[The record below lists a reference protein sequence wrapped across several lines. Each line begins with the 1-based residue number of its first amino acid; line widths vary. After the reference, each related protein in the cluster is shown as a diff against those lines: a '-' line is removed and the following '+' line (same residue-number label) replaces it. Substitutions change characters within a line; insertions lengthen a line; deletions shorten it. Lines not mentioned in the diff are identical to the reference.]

1 MFIKKT
7 IFSILNYI
15 KDEDDQLKI
24 NNSIKTKVLQ
34 HFKKSHILI
43 IIFFYISFFF
53 INLYTILFYFKPIF
67 KLNKT
72 NQKKIF
78 SKLKKLIKFKQEI
91 VIELFHAL
99 LTLHNEI
106 NETPLRN
113 KINKQNLSQ
122 NTYFDN
128 IIIGSGPGASI
139 TAYKLQ
145 KENRDTLVIEK
156 GDFLEVFKLKHPG
169 EEFIHKWKHGGLSG
183 SLGSQV
189 KYASG
194 ECFGGG
200 SEINSGL
207 YHKPDKKFIKKLREK
222 FKIKNFNY
230 EDINQEEKNIKKL
243 VDVCQVNFRSDP
255 ISNILIKTAKKK
267 KINYEIMPR
276 LLKLK
281 KNVVKKSTMT
291 NTLLKK
297 YLLLK
302 GKISLNTTATKI
314 VKKNNLWVIKVNKN
328 NKVLYLNCKNLFICA
343 GAPNTLFLLKKNKL
357 VNKKVSKFYF
367 HFHPM
372 IKVIAKYKKKI
383 NSHKYDI
390 CPTQINHFF
399 PKFIIGHATSSK
411 AQLKINSLS
420 NNEVYSDVKNNWK
433 HMAIFHAT
441 FSLGYG
447 KLIRIPK
454 IEYPIINYKLSNK
467 DLDELKSGLKKFSKF
482 LFSSNCE
489 YIFPVLA
496 NSRIIKNKN
505 HNFVDKIKN
514 INELNLSTVHLLGG
528 CPMGEN
534 QNITVTDSFGKVHG
548 QNNLY
553 VNDGSLICAKL
564 IKNPQGIIMTIALR
578 NIKNFLKNIP
588 KQHIQ

>member
-7 IFSILNYI
+7 IFSILEHVKNE
-15 KDEDDQLKI
+15 DEQLKV
-24 NNSIKTKVLQ
+24 NNSIKYKVLE

-43 IIFFYISFFF
+43 IVFTYISFFF
-53 INLYTILFYFKPIF
+53 INLYSILFYFNPIYN
-67 KLNKT
+67 LNKASK
-72 NQKKIF
+72 KKIF
-78 SKLKKLIKFKQEI
+78 SKLKKLKKIKQEI
-91 VIELFHAL
+91 IIELFHAL

-106 NETPLRN
+106 DEKPLEN
-113 KINKQNLSQ
+113 KIDKKNFTQ
-122 NTYFDN
+122 NTYFEN
-128 IIIGSGPGASI
+128 IIIGSGPGASV

-145 KENRDTLVIEK
+145 KENRNTLVIEK
-156 GDFLEVFKLKHPG
+156 GNFYKVFKFKHPG

-183 SLGSQV
+183 SIGSQV

-207 YHKPDKKFIKKLREK
+207 YHKPDKKFIKDLKLK
-222 FKIKNFNY
+222 YNIKKFNY
-230 EDINQEEKNIKKL
+230 TDLMVEEQNIKKL
-243 VDVCQVNFRSDP
+243 VNVNFTNFKTDP
-255 ISNILIKTAKKK
+255 ITNILINTAKKK
-267 KINYEIMPR
+267 KINYEILPR
-276 LLKLK
+276 LLKFK
-281 KNVVKKSTMT
+281 KGLIKKSTMT
-291 NTLLKK
+291 HTLLKK

-314 VKKNNLWVIKVNKN
+314 FKKNDVWVVKVKKNNKFF
-328 NKVLYLNCKNLFICA
+328 YLSCKNLFICA

-357 VNKKVSKFYF
+357 INKKVSKFYF

-372 IKVIAKYKKKI
+372 VKIIAKFKEKI

-399 PKFIIGHATSSK
+399 PNFIIGHATSSK
-411 AQLKINSLS
+411 AQLKINALG
-420 NNEVYSDVKNNWK
+420 NNEVYSDVKKNWEN
-433 HMAIFHAT
+433 MAIFHAT

-454 IEYPIINYKLSNK
+454 VEYPVINYKLSIK
-467 DLDELKSGLKKFSKF
+467 DLDKIKAGIKKFSDF
-482 LFSSNCE
+482 LFSTNCQ
-489 YIFPVLA
+489 YIFPVVA
-496 NSRIIKNKN
+496 NSQIIKDKSL
-505 HNFVDKIKN
+505 NFIDNIKN

-534 QNITVTDSFGKVHG
+534 RNITVTDSFGKVHG

-553 VNDGSLICAKL
+553 INDGSLICAKL
-564 IKNPQGIIMTIALR
+564 IKNPQGIIMPIALR

-588 KQHIQ
+588 K